1 MENVTMVNPGERKK
15 FTQSRE
21 RVEPLLGKV
30 CAKREIGIC
39 WGKKAN
45 GSGKG
50 IQGPSTEFVN
60 V

>member
-30 CAKREIGIC
+30 CAEGHRNLLGEESKWLRERYTG
-39 WGKKAN
+39 AFN
-45 GSGKG
+45 
-50 IQGPSTEFVN
+50 
-60 V
+60 